1 MITSL
6 LTGCASQGELINL
19 THTPSARSKQDL
31 TIPTRPRLPT
41 HCSAE
46 LLRPAV
52 FREEPLKVLV
62 YDGSANYTNVP
73 AEMTWHESKIQVEP
87 ARYAQETEAAE
98 YEILEDRIEVE
109 RARSELYASPAR
121 YKTSVR
127 EVLVKPEHQ
136 SWQSGC
142 LATAAKTCLEKIP
155 ATFTQLT
162 TETIQEP
169 AQIRQRNIPAKT
181 ITIQRKK
188 LIKAGKGSGD
198 ILPARYAT
206 IRRYRVSKP
215 WKIISSL
222 VPARYETLMVQRKR
236 RDEQI
241 LTLPVVCPNTLNTE
255 QITQIQKALLQHG
268 QNLKLSG
275 SLDTHTLQALLAF
288 QVEHQLF
295 VGAITLETLRKLGLA

>member
-73 AEMTWHESKIQVEP
+73 AELTWHESKLQVEP

-98 YEILEDRIEVE
+98 YEIIEERIEVE
-109 RARSELYASPAR
+109 RVRSELYATPAK
-121 YKTSVR
+121 YKTSTR
-127 EVLVKPEHQ
+127 EVLVKPEHRR
-136 SWQSGC
+136 WRSGC
-142 LATAAKTCLEKIP
+142 LATASNSCHEKIP
-155 ATFTQLT
+155 ATFTQII

-181 ITIQRKK
+181 ITIKRKK
-188 LIKAGKGSGD
+188 LIKAGKGSGE
-198 ILPARYAT
+198 ILPARYT
-206 IRRYRVSKP
+206 FIKRYRISKP

-241 LTLPVVCPNTLNTE
+241 LTLPVVCPTTLNRE

-268 QNLKLSG
+268 QNLQLSG
-275 SLDTHTLQALLAF
+275 NLDSHTLQALHAF
-288 QVEHQLF
+288 QVEYQLA